1 MPDHTN
7 IALGDFS
14 SFTSDYFDRLS
25 QAAKRIP
32 TEPVEKLANALL
44 DCWREGRQVFLFG
57 NGGSA
62 GNAMHLANDWIY
74 GISKTFGSGLRATAL
89 PANGSI
95 TTCLANDEGYDS
107 IFSYQ
112 LAVLADEGDVALALS
127 GSGNSP
133 NVVKA
138 LEYCNTA
145 GLESYAILGF
155 SGGKALSLAQH
166 PIHVAID
173 DMQISEDLQMVIGH
187 LLMQWLYARRDEVM
201 PSTGSQK

>member
-1 MPDHTN
+1 MDKPSDDLTE
-7 IALGDFS
+7 DFS
-14 SFTSDYFDRLS
+14 AFSSDYFERLNK
-25 QAAKRIP
+25 AAHQIP
-32 TEPVEKLANALL
+32 VGTVEHLANALML
-44 DCWREGRQVFLFG
+44 CWREGRQVFLFG

-89 PANGSI
+89 PANGSV

-112 LAVLADEGDVALALS
+112 LAVLANPGDIAIALS

-138 LEYCNTA
+138 LEHCNEA

-155 SGGKALSLAQH
+155 SGGKALGLAKH
-166 PIHVAID
+166 PIHVAIN
-173 DMQISEDLQMVIGH
+173 DMQISEDLQMMIGH
-187 LLMQWLYARRDEVM
+187 LLMQWLYARR
-201 PSTGSQK
+201 GSINTIAEA

>member
-1 MPDHTN
+1 MTDRSD
-7 IALGDFS
+7 IALGNFS
-14 SFTSDYFDRLS
+14 DFTSDYFERLNL
-25 QAAKRIP
+25 AAKNIP
-32 TEPVEKLANALL
+32 TEPVEHLAHALVE
-44 DCWREGRQVFLFG
+44 CWQEGKQVFLFG

-74 GISKTFGSGLRATAL
+74 GISKTFGSGLKATAL

-112 LAVLADEGDVALALS
+112 LAVLANKGDVAIALS

-133 NVVKA
+133 NVLKA
-138 LEYCNTA
+138 LEYCDTA
-145 GLESYAILGF
+145 GLQSYAILGF

-166 PIHVAID
+166 PIHVSIN

-187 LLMQWLYARRDEVM
+187 LLMQWLYARRETIKPV
-201 PSTGSQK
+201 TEN

>member
-1 MPDHTN
+1 MSDQTH

-14 SFTSDYFDRLS
+14 SFTSDYFDRLN
-25 QAAKRIP
+25 QAAKSIP

-44 DCWREGRQVFLFG
+44 ECWRDGRQIFLFG

-112 LAVLADEGDVALALS
+112 LAVLADKGDIALALS

-138 LEYCNTA
+138 LEHCNAA

-166 PIHVAID
+166 PIHVAIN

-187 LLMQWLYARRDEVM
+187 LLMQWLYARRDEIN
-201 PSTGSQK
+201 PSTESQK